1 MDERARLRVRPDGR
15 CGPELGAQEHDPEL
29 GRVHVR
35 VRPLFR
41 ARAAVVAVREK
52 VVDPGAPRD
61 ALEVAQHCAVP
72 RRGVRAEPGV
82 VPRGG
87 PGVVGEEQRR
97 LRRVALGVECGGGE
111 LRLLGG
117 RAAGERRPLAVA
129 VDGGAADDDEVAP
142 GERGGVRCGG
152 GRSELGDLV
161 VGVHD
166 VEGRRR
172 GIDRVLAVARAG
184 EVVRRRNCHNRGAQ
198 DVSGR
203 HGPVDLLATS
213 G

>member
-129 VDGGAADDDEVAP
+129 VDGGAGDDELAP
-142 GERGGVRCGG
+142 GERGRVRRGG
-152 GRSELGDLV
+152 GRRELGDLV
-161 VGVHD
+161 LGVHN
-166 VEGRRR
+166 VEGRRC
-172 GIDRVLAVARAG
+172 GVDRVLAVARVR
-184 EVVRRRNCHNRGAQ
+184 EVVRRRNCYDHGAQ

-203 HGPVDLLATS
+203 RGPVDLLATS